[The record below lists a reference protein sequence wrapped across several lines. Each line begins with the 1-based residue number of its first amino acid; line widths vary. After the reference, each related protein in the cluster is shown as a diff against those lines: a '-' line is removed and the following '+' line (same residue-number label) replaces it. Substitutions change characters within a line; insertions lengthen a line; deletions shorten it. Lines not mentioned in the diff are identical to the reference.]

1 MSASTSA
8 STTNVVDNQNYA
20 YLFKSVRNN
29 SIILSVA
36 IYLIVVFYYITKS
49 PKILYEETVLYSLIM
64 VLPLLIGAIYLI
76 TKTTEGASIS
86 GSVPDEITATQYVKY
101 GFMILGFIGFIYFFN
116 TVSLPVYLVSGAFQ
130 LIIISMIIVGLAI
143 VYKIG
148 YNYFFKMQGWAGFI
162 VNMIFYIPCMLLDLL
177 TFIKNDLSQA
187 PKAVYVLFI
196 IEILLVLLYLYIP
209 KIIKSVSKTVS
220 VSDGTLIFSEPKQ
233 INNKTNLTSYVD
245 LQTKF
250 VKNKPVSVDVVNN
263 KFAFSMWVYIV
274 PIQSSYYP
282 YNGDATIFEFEKY
295 HPRLIYNGSTG
306 KFKVF
311 FNQSKYDE
319 FEMPLQKWNHVVFNY
334 TKSNVDVFV
343 NGEILATY
351 KNRDSNNEGL
361 SIGDVISIGQDNG
374 LSGGICNMVYFNR
387 PLLGYEISTMYKIN
401 KNNDPPM
408 L

>member
-1 MSASTSA
+1 
-8 STTNVVDNQNYA
+8 
-20 YLFKSVRNN
+20 
-29 SIILSVA
+29 
-36 IYLIVVFYYITKS
+36 
-49 PKILYEETVLYSLIM
+49 M

-76 TKTTEGASIS
+76 TKTTEGAA
-86 GSVPDEITATQYVKY
+86 GAVPDEITAAQYIKY
-101 GFMILGFIGFIYFFN
+101 GFMTLGFIGFIYFFN
-116 TVSLPVYLVSGAFQ
+116 TISLPVYLVSGVFQ
-130 LIIISMIIVGLAI
+130 LIIISMLIVGLAI
-143 VYKIG
+143 IYKIG
-148 YNYFFKMQGWAGFI
+148 YNYFFKMQGWAGFF
-162 VNMIFYIPCMLLDLL
+162 VNLIFYIPCMLLDLL
-177 TFIKNDLSQA
+177 TFIKNDLNQA

-196 IEILLVLLYLYIP
+196 IEILLVLLYLYVP
-209 KIIKSVSKTVS
+209 IILKSVSKTVS
-220 VSDGTLIFSEPKQ
+220 VSDGTSIFSEPKQ
-233 INNKTNLTSYVD
+233 INNKINLTSYVA
-245 LQTKF
+245 LQKKFAKTK
-250 VKNKPVSVDVVNN
+250 VVSGSVVNN

-274 PIQSSYYP
+274 PIEPSYYP

-343 NGEILATY
+343 NGELQTTHN
-351 KNRDSNNEGL
+351 NRDANNEGL
-361 SIGDVISIGQDNG
+361 SIGDVVSIGQDDG

>member
-1 MSASTSA
+1 MSASTST
-8 STTNVVDNQNYA
+8 STNVIDTQNYA
-20 YLFKSVRNN
+20 YLFKSIKNN

-36 IYLIVVFYYITKS
+36 VYLIVVFYYMTKS

-76 TKTTEGASIS
+76 TKTTEGASVS
-86 GSVPDEITATQYVKY
+86 GSLPDEMTVSQYIKY
-101 GFMILGFIGFIYFFN
+101 GFVLLGFIGFLYFFN
-116 TVSLPVYLVSGAFQ
+116 TVSLPVFLVSGIFQ
-130 LIIISMIIVGLAI
+130 LIIVSMLIVGLAI
-143 VYKIG
+143 IYKIG
-148 YNYFFKMQGWAGFI
+148 YNYFFKMQGWAGFF
-162 VNMIFYIPCMLLDLL
+162 VNLIFYIPCMLLDLL

-196 IEILLVLLYLYIP
+196 IEILLVLLYLYVP

-220 VSDGTLIFSEPKQ
+220 ASDGNVVFSEPKQ
-233 INNKTNLTSYVD
+233 INNKTNITSYVD
-245 LQTKF
+245 LHAKTKD
-250 VKNKPVSVDVVNN
+250 VSSDVVNN

-274 PIQSSYYP
+274 PIEPSYYP
-282 YNGDATIFEFEKY
+282 YNGDATIFEFGKY
-295 HPRLIYNGSTG
+295 HPRLIYNGSKG

-343 NGEILATY
+343 NGELKTTH
-351 KNRDSNNEGL
+351 KNRDANNEGL
-361 SIGDVISIGQDNG
+361 SIGDVVSIGQDNG